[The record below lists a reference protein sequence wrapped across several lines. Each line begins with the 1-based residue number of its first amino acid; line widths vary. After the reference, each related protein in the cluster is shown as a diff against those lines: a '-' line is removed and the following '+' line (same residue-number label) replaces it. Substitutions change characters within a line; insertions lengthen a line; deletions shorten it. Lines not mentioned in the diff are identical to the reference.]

1 MPTAFHSPEHRMTE
15 SGPLLLSI
23 NTGSSTLKVGL
34 YRDAVPPGN
43 AAPPGQAASTAPAG
57 ENLCKIRESEGK
69 TSADA
74 NSSVPRHGT
83 LLDSFLDELVQSG
96 EAKAVV
102 GVGHRLVH
110 GGLAYRQPCRID
122 ARVRADLEKIIPLAP
137 NHLPQALA
145 AIDHVAER
153 QPAWPQVAC
162 FDTAF
167 HRTLPRRARTL
178 GLTSQLADEGLIR
191 FGFHGLSYEYLVQCL
206 RSLDPDRQGGR
217 AVLAHLGN
225 GASMAAVDCGTCI
238 DTSMG
243 FTPTGGLVMG
253 TRSGDLD
260 PGALIYLLE
269 NRHLAVAD
277 LSRLVTKQSGLLGI
291 SGTTADMRDL
301 VARRAA
307 DERAAAAVELFCYQA
322 KKFLAAYAG
331 ALGGLDTVVFT
342 GGIGQHAPEIR
353 EQICQNLEF
362 MGLRLDAERNA
373 ASRPVISASG
383 SSVVVRV
390 IATDEDQMIARH
402 TQSLLHPR

>member
-1 MPTAFHSPEHRMTE
+1 MTE
-15 SGPLLLSI
+15 SEPLLLSI
-23 NTGSSTLKVGL
+23 NTGSSTVKLGL
-34 YRDAVPPGN
+34 YHAKAQPSH
-43 AAPPGQAASTAPAG
+43 APSTALVG
-57 ENLCKIRESEGK
+57 ENLCKIRASEG
-69 TSADA
+69 TTTGDGRSA
-74 NSSVPRHGT
+74 SSGPAT
-83 LLDSFLDELVQSG
+83 AIDSFLDELVQSG
-96 EAKAVV
+96 EAKSVV

-110 GGLAYRQPCRID
+110 GGLEYREPCRID
-122 ARVRADLEKIIPLAP
+122 PKVRADLEKIIPLAP

-145 AIDHVAER
+145 AIDHVAKR
-153 QPAWPQVAC
+153 FPAWPQVAC

-178 GLTSQLADEGLIR
+178 GLTSQLAAEGIIR
-191 FGFHGLSYEYLVQCL
+191 FGFHGLSYEYLVQSL
-206 RSLDPDRQGGR
+206 SVLDPARLGGR

-243 FTPTGGLVMG
+243 FTPAGGLVMG

-260 PGALIYLLE
+260 PGAIVYLLE
-269 NRHLAVAD
+269 NHKLAVAD
-277 LSRLVTKQSGLLGI
+277 VSRLVTRQSGLLGI

-301 VARRAA
+301 LTRRGS

-322 KKFLAAYAG
+322 KKFLAAYAA

-353 EQICQNLEF
+353 QQICENLEF
-362 MGLRLDAERNA
+362 LGLRFDAAKNA
-373 ASRPVISASG
+373 AQQSVISTLG

-402 TQSLLHPR
+402 TGALL

>member
-1 MPTAFHSPEHRMTE
+1 MTE
-15 SGPLLLSI
+15 SEPLLLSI
-23 NTGSSTLKVGL
+23 NTGSSSVKLGL
-34 YRDAVPPGN
+34 YHAQARPSQ
-43 AAPPGQAASTAPAG
+43 APSTALAG
-57 ENLCKIRESEGK
+57 ENLCKIRASEGTTTGDGRS
-69 TSADA
+69 TSAGPA
-74 NSSVPRHGT
+74 T
-83 LLDSFLDELVQSG
+83 AIDSFLDELVQSG
-96 EAKAVV
+96 EAKSVV

-110 GGLAYRQPCRID
+110 GGLEYREPCRINPK
-122 ARVRADLEKIIPLAP
+122 VRADLEKIIPLAP

-145 AIDHVAER
+145 AIDHVAKR
-153 QPAWPQVAC
+153 FPDWPQVAC

-178 GLTSQLADEGLIR
+178 GLTSQLAAEGIIR
-191 FGFHGLSYEYLVQCL
+191 FGFHGLSYEYIVQSL
-206 RSLDPDRQGGR
+206 SVLDPARLGGR

-243 FTPTGGLVMG
+243 FTPAGGLVMG

-260 PGALIYLLE
+260 PGAIVYLLE
-269 NRHLAVAD
+269 NHKLAVAD
-277 LSRLVTKQSGLLGI
+277 VSRLVTRQSGLLGI
-291 SGTTADMRDL
+291 SGTTADMRVL
-301 VARRAA
+301 LARRGS

-322 KKFLAAYAG
+322 KKFLAAYAA

-353 EQICQNLEF
+353 QQICENLEF
-362 MGLRLDAERNA
+362 LGLRFDAAKNA
-373 ASRPVISASG
+373 AQQSVISTPG

-402 TQSLLHPR
+402 TESLLPGRDSSPG